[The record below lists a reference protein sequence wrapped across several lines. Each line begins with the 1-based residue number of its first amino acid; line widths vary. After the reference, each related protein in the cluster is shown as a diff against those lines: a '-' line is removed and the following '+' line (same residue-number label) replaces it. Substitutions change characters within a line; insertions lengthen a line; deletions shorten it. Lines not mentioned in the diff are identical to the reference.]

1 MILVGAIICAAF
13 CCIDSEMLLK
23 HLPSC
28 CSFRYEDA
36 VSKYEAVMKT
46 EPNVQHFTVLA
57 KERICHALAQVRQV
71 APAMRSINTL
81 LVTIKQYNIAMC
93 FPCVVTRV
101 SRQAELSQ
109 CAVRSSSQTQKM
121 SMY

>member
-1 MILVGAIICAAF
+1 MILVSAIIRAAF
-13 CCIDSEMLLK
+13 CCIDSEMLLRQ
-23 HLPSC
+23 LPSS

-57 KERICHALAQVRQV
+57 KERICHALAQVRRLS
-71 APAMRSINTL
+71 PAMRSINTA

-93 FPCVVTRV
+93 FPCVMTRV
-101 SRQAELSQ
+101 SRQAELSR
-109 CAVRSSSQTQKM
+109 CVVRSSSQTQKM